1 MRANRPA
8 CGQRRAPA
16 LHMAARTGRN
26 VLTPREVECLEW
38 LGRGLDNEKIARK
51 LGIATTTVALH
62 LTNAR
67 TKLGAATREQ
77 ALVVALQR
85 ALIDP

>member
-1 MRANRPA
+1 MRADRSG
-8 CGQRRAPA
+8 CGQRRGPVPR
-16 LHMAARTGRN
+16 MATPGARN

-51 LGIATTTVALH
+51 LGIAMATVALH
-62 LTNAR
+62 STNAR
-67 TKLGAATREQ
+67 RKLGAATREQ
-77 ALVVALQR
+77 ALVLALQR